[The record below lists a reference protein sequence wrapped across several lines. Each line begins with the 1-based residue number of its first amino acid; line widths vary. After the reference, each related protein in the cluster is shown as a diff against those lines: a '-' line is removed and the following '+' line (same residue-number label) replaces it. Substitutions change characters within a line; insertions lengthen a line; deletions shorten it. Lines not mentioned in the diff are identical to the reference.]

1 MKQERRER
9 LQTIR
14 ASHTS
19 IPSWDEGNNC
29 MSPNKT
35 LVGNAVLRGDTSDQI
50 ELVLWLIVVGSM
62 DE

>member
-1 MKQERRER
+1 MKQGRRER
-9 LQTIR
+9 SQTIR

-19 IPSWDEGNNC
+19 IPSWDEGKKC

>member
-19 IPSWDEGNNC
+19 IPSWDEGMKC

-35 LVGNAVLRGDTSDQI
+35 LVGDAVLRGNAGDQI
-50 ELVLWLIVVGSM
+50 ELVLWLVVVGSM